1 MKENIVSIVF
11 DFSPLTKEELNSLEL
26 TDGFYSPYNLKAI
39 YMNEI
44 VGYIVVEERNPNF
57 VLNNLLSKEL
67 YKWSIQLNNKKWLCI
82 RKIYFQE
89 QYLYSG
95 NLENMFDEFISKI
108 PNGYYLWCNISNK
121 ELNQYI
127 TQIGGF
133 TDLPIGI
140 CPNTS
145 IRIFN
150 VYQRNYE

>member
-1 MKENIVSIVF
+1 MPNMNKLKQIFCNLNYHWCKRFFKHKSAEVEAYSGHIGVSNKMSIFIDSREINF
-11 DFSPLTKEELNSLEL
+11 DL
-26 TDGFYSPYNLKAI
+26 Y
-39 YMNEI
+39 
-44 VGYIVVEERNPNF
+44 
-57 VLNNLLSKEL
+57 LSKEL

-150 VYQRNYE
+150 VYQRNNE